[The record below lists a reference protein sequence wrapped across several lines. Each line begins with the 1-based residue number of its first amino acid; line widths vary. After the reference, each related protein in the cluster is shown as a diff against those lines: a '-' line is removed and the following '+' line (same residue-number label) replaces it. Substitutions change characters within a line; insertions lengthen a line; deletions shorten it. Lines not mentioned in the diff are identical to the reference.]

1 MRTQER
7 DQKFSRQQRPDIAS
21 EIGSAVV
28 GSLQTSAALAAGSW
42 ILKRFPKVALIGL
55 VGAGAYIFFTMKR
68 NNAAPRGPLH

>member
-7 DQKFSRQQRPDIAS
+7 DQNFRQQGPTLAS
-21 EIGSAVV
+21 EIGGAVV

-55 VGAGAYIFFTMKR
+55 VGAGAYLLYNMSKKNERPT
-68 NNAAPRGPLH
+68 GPLH

>member
-7 DQKFSRQQRPDIAS
+7 DQNFRQQGPTLAS
-21 EIGSAVV
+21 EIGGAVV

-55 VGAGAYIFFTMKR
+55 VGAGAYLLYTMSKK
-68 NNAAPRGPLH
+68 NEIPKGPLH